1 MICYCKQVTE
11 REIKDAM
18 AKGAKTLKD
27 IQEATEASTGNKCSE
42 LNPTGKCCSGDI
54 SALLKASDSPAT
66 CFCCS

>member
-42 LNPTGKCCSGDI
+42 LNSTGDI
-54 SALLKASDSPAT
+54 NALLKASDSPAT